1 MTTWNDRLLPH
12 PLLAPWTD
20 DYPEANFTAQV
31 PHAVINNGK
40 QINLTIKYHLTSQ
53 SLRELISEGKA
64 QYVSLI
70 ACAKTFSRNSYP
82 CDHEDD
88 LCILDAQDYS
98 EELKL
103 TPYVVAKQPIE
114 EYASDEFATEI
125 THIKPDGFHI
135 PEGSILAVGNSTEV
149 ELEEGGSPFSVIDL
163 VADPRVDSG
172 TFKVDLDDNRIRV
185 YMAPGDKDRIE
196 ALRQHGEHSWEMA
209 VLFPSIYLHAVAEA
223 LRNLADFPDSRW
235 SRTIRR
241 ALERHN
247 IIADDEDLKSNA
259 LTHAQT
265 LMERPVGTLMTALS
279 REEDG

>member
-20 DYPEANFTAQV
+20 DYPEATFTAQV

-53 SLRELISEGKA
+53 SLRELIMEGKA
-64 QYVSLI
+64 HYVSLV

-82 CDHEDD
+82 CEHADD

-114 EYASDEFATEI
+114 GFSSTELAEEI
-125 THIKPDGFHI
+125 TLIKPGGFHI
-135 PEGSILAVGNSTEV
+135 PVGSILAVGNSTEI
-149 ELEEGGSPFSVIDL
+149 ELEEGGSPFAVIDL
-163 VADPRVDSG
+163 VADSNVNNG
-172 TFKVDLDDNRIRV
+172 TFKVDLDDNRIKV
-185 YMAPGDKDRIE
+185 YMAPGDKDQIE

-209 VLFPSIYLHAVAEA
+209 VLFPSIYLHAISEA
-223 LRNLADFPDSRW
+223 LRNLAYYSENRW
-235 SRTIRR
+235 TRTMRK
-241 ALERHN
+241 AMERHN
-247 IIADDEDLKSNA
+247 IIVDDDELKANA

-265 LMERPVGTLMTALS
+265 LMERPMETLMKALS
-279 REEDG
+279 REEEG

>member
-20 DYPEANFTAQV
+20 DYQEASFTAQV

-40 QINLTIKYHLTSQ
+40 QINLTIKYHLTGQ
-53 SLRELISEGKA
+53 SLLELISEGKA
-64 QYVSLI
+64 HYVSLI

-82 CDHEDD
+82 CEHEDD
-88 LCILDAQDYS
+88 ICILEAQDFS

-103 TPYVVAKQPIE
+103 TPYIVAKQPMDGFTSAE
-114 EYASDEFATEI
+114 LAEEI
-125 THIKPDGFHI
+125 TLIKPDGFHI
-135 PEGSILAVGNSTEV
+135 PVGSILAVGNSTEI
-149 ELEEGGSPFSVIDL
+149 ELEEGGSPFAVIDL
-163 VADPRVDSG
+163 VADPNVDDG
-172 TFKVDLDDNRIRV
+172 TFKVDLDDDRIKV
-185 YMAPGDKDRIE
+185 YMASGDKDRIE

-209 VLFPSIYLHAVAEA
+209 VLFPSIYLHAVAEG
-223 LRNLADFPDSRW
+223 LRNLADYSDTRW
-235 SRTIRR
+235 SRTMRR

-247 IIADDEDLKSNA
+247 IITDDEELEANA
-259 LTHAQT
+259 LTHAQA